1 MPDRYPMKVGL
12 IVNPVAGMGG
22 SVGLKGTD
30 GADTLRRAIA
40 LGARPLA
47 EERTARALSV
57 LTASGQ
63 APAWIALKG
72 EMGGDVLKKA
82 GLSPKLLDLGR
93 SASARATEEAAHLMR
108 EAQTDLIVFSGG
120 DGTARDI
127 ARIVGL
133 DMPVLGIPAGV
144 KMHSGVFAVTPEAAG
159 RLLADLCRGDET
171 QIGYR
176 RAEVM
181 DIDEAALRN
190 GHLNA
195 RLYGYARVPHLRH
208 LVQNAKVAPPLGD
221 EAMLEALG
229 HEIAAEMQ
237 PGTTYLI
244 GPGTT
249 AKRVLSAQGD
259 EGALLGLDVVRD
271 RRMIASDVTADEALK
286 LAEGGP
292 LAIIAGVTGGQ
303 GFVFG
308 RGNQQISPAA
318 IGRAWP
324 DDVIILASAEKLA
337 RLPRPELI
345 VDTGDPLLDEQL
357 KGYARVRT
365 GPRRSVMMRLV

>member
-1 MPDRYPMKVGL
+1 MKVGL

-40 LGARPLA
+40 LGAVPLA
-47 EERTARALSV
+47 EDRTARALGV
-57 LTASGQ
+57 LVASGQ
-63 APAWIALKG
+63 APAWIAPKG
-72 EMGGDVLKKA
+72 EMGGDMLIKS
-82 GLSPKLLDLGR
+82 GLPAELFDLGQPAC
-93 SASARATEEAAHLMR
+93 ASATEEAARLIR
-108 EAQTDLIVFSGG
+108 EASADLIVFSGG
-120 DGTARDI
+120 DGTARDV
-127 ARIVGL
+127 ARVVGL
-133 DMPVLGIPAGV
+133 DTPVLGIPAGV

-159 RLLADLCRGDET
+159 RLLADLCRGVEAS
-171 QIGYR
+171 IGYR
-176 RAEVM
+176 RTEVM

-195 RLYGYARVPHLRH
+195 RLYGYARVPHLKN
-208 LVQNAKVAPPLGD
+208 LVQNAKVAPPIGD

-237 PGTTYLI
+237 PGATYLI

-249 AKRVLSAQGD
+249 AKWALSALGA
-259 EGALLGLDVVRD
+259 EGALLGLDVVRG
-271 RRMIASDVTADEALK
+271 RRLIASDVTAEEALK

-308 RGNQQISPAA
+308 RGNQQIGPEA
-318 IGRAWP
+318 IARAWP
-324 DDVIILASAEKLA
+324 DDVTILASAEKLV

-345 VDTGDPLLDEQL
+345 VDTGDPALDARIR
-357 KGYARVRT
+357 GYVRVRT
-365 GPRRSVMMRLV
+365 APRRRLMMRLV